1 MSSKRANG
9 RSVWIFNHHAV
20 GPGVP
25 GGTRHYD
32 IGRELVRRGWQVS
45 VFSAVYPSQ
54 SKPIRG
60 KAVDEDG
67 HSVVAEVHNGV
78 SFVRVPALR
87 RGGMN
92 VTRVLSMLSYIP
104 GVIKVTRG
112 FPQPDVIIGSSV
124 HPFAAWIAWRLAKKI
139 GCRFIFEI
147 RDLWPE
153 TIIQLGGVSRHHP
166 FVMLL
171 GYIERLL
178 VLNADRIVT
187 LLPNAYSYLARFGI
201 PESKVAVVANGV
213 DISRLDS
220 IERQL
225 PTHIEM
231 ALDKLRG
238 AFIVVYTGAHGLA
251 NRLDVIIDA
260 ASKCATDGES
270 RIEFFL
276 VGNGPDKLRLQQR
289 ATELQLQNIT
299 FADRIDKE
307 LVLPLLRRCNAG
319 VIALTNCSLY
329 QYGISP
335 NKLFDYMLAGLPV
348 VMAGDSPNNPIGN
361 SGGGVIVPCDDAD
374 GMAQAL
380 MDLAGDREK
389 AYAMGLKGRQY
400 VTERH
405 SSACLASLMEK
416 VLLEVLD

>member
-1 MSSKRANG
+1 M
-9 RSVWIFNHHAV
+9 
-20 GPGVP
+20 P

-32 IGRELVRRGWQVS
+32 IGRELVKRGWQVT
-45 VFSAVYPSQ
+45 VFSAVYPRQ
-54 SKPIRG
+54 SKSVRG
-60 KAVDEDG
+60 KAVEDDR
-67 HSVVAEVHNGV
+67 HSAVVEMHDGV

-87 RGGMN
+87 RGSMN
-92 VTRVLSMLSYIP
+92 VTRVLGMLSYIP

-112 FPQPDVIIGSSV
+112 FPPPDIIIGSSV
-124 HPFAAWIAWRLAKKI
+124 HPFAAWVAWRLSRKI

-153 TIIQLGGVSRHHP
+153 TIIQLGGVSRRHP
-166 FVMLL
+166 FIMLL
-171 GYIERLL
+171 GYIERIL

-201 PESKVAVVANGV
+201 PENKVTVVSNGV
-213 DISRLDS
+213 DVSRLDG
-220 IERQL
+220 IERQF

-231 ALDKLRG
+231 VLDKLRG

-260 ASKCATDGES
+260 AAKCATDGEA
-270 RIEFFL
+270 RIEFL
-276 VGNGPDKLRLQQR
+276 LIGNGPDKLRLQQR
-289 ATELQLQNIT
+289 VIELQLQNVT
-299 FADRIDKE
+299 FVDRIDKE
-307 LVLPLLRRCNAG
+307 LILPLLRRCDAG

-348 VMAGDSPNNPIGN
+348 VMAGDSPDNPIGN
-361 SGGGVIVPCDDAD
+361 SGGGVIVPYDDAN

-389 AYAMGLKGRQY
+389 AHAMGLKGRQY

-405 SSACLASLMEK
+405 SSAYLASLMEET
-416 VLLEVLD
+416 LLMALG